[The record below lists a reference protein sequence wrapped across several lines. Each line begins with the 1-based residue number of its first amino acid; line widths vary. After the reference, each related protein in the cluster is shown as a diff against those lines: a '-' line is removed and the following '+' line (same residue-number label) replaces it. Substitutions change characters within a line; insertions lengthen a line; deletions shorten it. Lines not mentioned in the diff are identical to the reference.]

1 MSTYSVVDIFAGP
14 GGLAEGFSSVSADD
28 GGRAFEIALSIEK
41 EPSAHATLR
50 LRSFLR
56 QFDNGYPDTY
66 YAFLNGESEEPDWS
80 EAYPDQWAAAT
91 TEAWQLE
98 LGKEDPALR
107 LNDRLDEIRKASDGN
122 TVLIGGPPCQ
132 AYSLVGRSRN
142 QGKKDYV
149 PSEDEKHFLYR
160 EYIRILDR
168 LQPAAFVMENVKGM
182 LSSSVDGQNRI
193 FDQVLRDLRG
203 ERPGAT
209 EYRLIALDPR
219 SRRVLDP
226 TPFEPTAFDFIVRAE
241 DFGVPQARHRVIVVG
256 LRSDVARDI
265 PDSSLADLMVRHSL
279 RTTVGHVLDGMPRL
293 RSGLSRG
300 LDSVEEWR
308 RVVEAAMAFVAEIET
323 ELPEAEQAAFEKRAR
338 DCLSELSG
346 TSDLPGREAGGTGI
360 STDCPADLRSWLVD
374 DRLEN
379 LPNHVSRSH
388 MPSDLARYF
397 FAAVFAEVA
406 GKSPKAGDFPEKLA
420 PDHDN
425 WKSGKFADRFR
436 VQLAG
441 GPSTTVTSHISKD
454 GHYFIHP
461 DPVQCRSLSVRE
473 AARLQTFPDNYLFK
487 GNRTQQYIQVGN
499 AVPPLLAKWIG
510 EALSAIL
517 SASGTANAEVE
528 ESSLSHVG

>member
-1 MSTYSVVDIFAGP
+1 M
-14 GGLAEGFSSVSADD
+14 
-28 GGRAFEIALSIEK
+28 
-41 EPSAHATLR
+41 
-50 LRSFLR
+50 
-56 QFDNGYPDTY
+56 
-66 YAFLNGESEEPDWS
+66 
-80 EAYPDQWAAAT
+80 
-91 TEAWQLE
+91 
-98 LGKEDPALR
+98 
-107 LNDRLDEIRKASDGN
+107 
-122 TVLIGGPPCQ
+122 
-132 AYSLVGRSRN
+132 
-142 QGKKDYV
+142 
-149 PSEDEKHFLYR
+149 
-160 EYIRILDR
+160 
-168 LQPAAFVMENVKGM
+168 
-182 LSSSVDGQNRI
+182 
-193 FDQVLRDLRG
+193 
-203 ERPGAT
+203 
-209 EYRLIALDPR
+209 
-219 SRRVLDP
+219 
-226 TPFEPTAFDFIVRAE
+226 
-241 DFGVPQARHRVIVVG
+241 IVVG

-279 RTTVGHVLDGMPRL
+279 RTTVGHVLGGVPRL
-293 RSGLSRG
+293 RCGLSRG
-300 LDSVEEWR
+300 VDSVEEWR

-346 TSDLPGREAGGTGI
+346 TSDLPGREGGGTGI
-360 STDCPADLRSWLVD
+360 SPDCPADLRSWLVD

-406 GKSPKAGDFPEKLA
+406 GKSPKAGDFPEELA
-420 PDHDN
+420 PDHNN

-436 VQLAG
+436 VQLTG

-473 AARLQTFPDNYLFK
+473 AARLQTFPDNYFFK

-517 SASGTANAEVE
+517 SASGTANVEFE
-528 ESSLSHVG
+528 ESSLSRVG